1 MKSSAVNVAE
11 SSLLL
16 WVLAAVVLVMAVL
29 VAMGWVRQGQM
40 RPGLRRNW
48 LPALIAGVTLGT
60 GICAAVVLAL
70 SAEALPFPI
79 GYRLR
84 EAPLLWGAAM
94 LGCIPPMALLCNTH
108 RWFATIASGA
118 WLAAVAVY
126 VQTGWVSAVGFRPGV
141 NWRTDPMMFGGA
153 LMAIGL
159 ILALWLAFSERG
171 QKSPRRQL
179 WRLGSALLMGI
190 TLMAG
195 QEVLL
200 SNAGLLAQV
209 GSVFRTELPAP
220 ILCLV
225 LGVVVPLIYA
235 MMLLDLRMR
244 RSDQRREKR
253 REHRRNRQSRGYG
266 YSGGDSVLDTQMG
279 DWLPSANTAK
289 AASASNGP
297 SPTPVVVSVAE
308 AAAAEAKAA
317 VDAGKLGPA
326 ATS

>member
-1 MKSSAVNVAE
+1 
-11 SSLLL
+11 
-16 WVLAAVVLVMAVL
+16 
-29 VAMGWVRQGQM
+29 
-40 RPGLRRNW
+40 
-48 LPALIAGVTLGT
+48 
-60 GICAAVVLAL
+60 
-70 SAEALPFPI
+70 
-79 GYRLR
+79 
-84 EAPLLWGAAM
+84 
-94 LGCIPPMALLCNTH
+94 
-108 RWFATIASGA
+108 
-118 WLAAVAVY
+118 
-126 VQTGWVSAVGFRPGV
+126 
-141 NWRTDPMMFGGA
+141 
-153 LMAIGL
+153 MAIGL